1 MFKNI
6 SVYRMTSGWQLT
18 AATLE
23 TALATCPCVAL
34 APHQAI
40 GHGWEPI
47 YDDAM
52 VHVVHGQILLQLKTE
67 KKVVPPSALKAAI
80 AVEVARRTDM
90 YGHKPG
96 KKETRDIKDDAL
108 NSLLPLA
115 LSTTVQTR
123 VWIDPANG
131 WIVVN
136 TGSPAR
142 ADIVVTELIRAVEKM
157 QLQTLYLAK
166 DVGKVMTEWLSAEDN
181 PNDFTIDSA
190 CELRATDE
198 SKAKV
203 KYDNINLDADDLRE
217 HIRLG
222 KRCVK
227 LALTWNDRVS
237 FDLTDKFK
245 IKRIQ
250 FLDVVFEDDAT
261 DKKADDRERQDAD
274 FVIMTGELNSM
285 LSALIEALGGEAPRE
300 GTTDE
305 QPSLF

>member
-6 SVYRMTSGWQLT
+6 SVYRMTSGWSID
-18 AATLE
+18 ATSLE
-23 TALATCPCVAL
+23 PALAACPCAAL

-40 GHGWEPI
+40 GHGFEPV

-52 VHVVHGQILLQLKTE
+52 VHVVNGQMLLQLKTE

-80 AVEVARRTDM
+80 AVEVERRTGL

-96 KKETRDIKDDAL
+96 KKETREIKDEAL
-108 NSLLPLA
+108 NGLLPQA
-115 LSTTVQTR
+115 LSSTVQTQL
-123 VWIDPANG
+123 WIDPSNG

-142 ADIVVTELIRAVEKM
+142 ADVVINNLISAVEKM
-157 QLQTLYLAK
+157 QLQTLYLAR
-166 DVGKVMTEWLSAEDN
+166 DVGTVMTEWLSAEDN
-181 PNDFTIDSA
+181 PGNFTIDSA
-190 CELRATDE
+190 CELRAVDE

-227 LALTWNDRVS
+227 LALTWNGRVS

-245 IKRIQ
+245 IKRIS
-250 FLDVVFEDDAT
+250 FLEAVFADQPAEM
-261 DKKADDRERQDAD
+261 ADDRERQDAD
-274 FVIMTGELNSM
+274 FVIMTGELNAMMSD
-285 LSALIEALGGEAPRE
+285 LIEALGGEAPRE
-300 GTTDE
+300 SD